1 MNVSTNWAK
10 EKHKE
15 GVNGINY
22 IPKGKG
28 KKQLDFIDLILAQM
42 LYQIENIGETINP
55 RVRRATYHQVFK
67 H

>member
-15 GVNGINY
+15 GVNGIN
-22 IPKGKG
+22 IFPRGRE
-28 KKQLDFIDLILAQM
+28 KKQLDFIDLILTQM
-42 LYQIENIGETINP
+42 LYQIENIGKTINP
-55 RVRRATYHQVFK
+55 RVRRATYYQVFK